1 MTLFII
7 PVKHPLSELCSLY
20 PFGRSLFDP
29 SPSLQCRQAVRAAET
44 GGFASR
50 YPPHQAVA
58 FRRRAQLQQQREG
71 GGRSASGGER
81 EWQARLV
88 FSQFHRPGQRTR
100 HALIR
105 RIRKLR
111 IKGCLLLPCN
121 AHFHQGQLAMHTG
134 VREQGAGFIS
144 SRLPVPLPIS
154 PPISNSTLQTVQ
166 STVQNSTLHGHLH
179 GLLEMA

>member
-1 MTLFII
+1 MFLALLLNGEV
-7 PVKHPLSELCSLY
+7 PVGLSYS
-20 PFGRSLFDP
+20 
-29 SPSLQCRQAVRAAET
+29 
-44 GGFASR
+44 SR
-50 YPPHQAVA
+50 G
-58 FRRRAQLQQQREG
+58 REG

-121 AHFHQGQLAMHTG
+121 AHFH
-134 VREQGAGFIS
+134 
-144 SRLPVPLPIS
+144 
-154 PPISNSTLQTVQ
+154 
-166 STVQNSTLHGHLH
+166 
-179 GLLEMA
+179 